1 MSQYDLVPY
10 YPRRGIFDLEYK
22 WQVLI
27 SVIFGVF
34 MIILDSTVVNVAF
47 QTLRREFGATLNDAQ
62 WVISLYVLALGITTP
77 LSGFLG
83 DRFGIKRV
91 YILGLTLFVTGSFL
105 CGVAPTLLFLIAAR
119 ALQGIGGGLAQ
130 PLGPA
135 LLYRAFPPS
144 EQGKALGFFGIALVL
159 APALGPILGGVLI
172 DANLWRGIFFINVPV
187 GIVGVSLAFMLLKN
201 TREDRK
207 PALDP
212 LGLITAIIGFGA
224 ILYASETASTI
235 GWTAPTTLAL
245 FGVGIV
251 ALIAFTVIELWVVR
265 EPMLNLRLFQNRT
278 FLNATVVGYVT
289 VLALFGAEFLMPVYL
304 QALRGRTAL
313 ETGLILLA
321 LAGTAGIATP
331 IAGFIY
337 DKVGPRP
344 LVIIGFAILIINTWQ
359 LSLLQAA
366 TPISYIM
373 FLLALRGLALGMT
386 VQTTFTT
393 ALGSVPLPL
402 LPRGSSLTNS
412 TRFVIQAVA
421 VALLAT
427 VVTSTLSPQVQALQQ
442 QAQEQEGPS
451 NAAPFGVC
459 ETPGVAPQE
468 NLPAGA
474 VDQLKAMPAAKA
486 AATKQQILAGI
497 QEACTENIAGFEKAY
512 QLTFYF
518 AIAALV
524 LGALL
529 PGWPG
534 KWGGRGSTQTPM
546 PAGGH

>member
-1 MSQYDLVPY
+1 MSHYELVPY

-27 SVIFGVF
+27 SVLFGIF

-47 QTLRREFGATLNDAQ
+47 QTLRREFGASLASAQ
-62 WVISLYVLALGITTP
+62 WVLSLYVLALGITTP

-91 YILGLTLFVTGSFL
+91 YILGLSLFVVGSLL
-105 CGVAPTLLFLIAAR
+105 CGLAPTLLFLIIAR
-119 ALQGIGGGLAQ
+119 AIQGVGGGLAQ

-135 LLYRAFPPS
+135 LLYRAFPPK
-144 EQGKALGFFGIALVL
+144 EQGTALGFFGIALVV
-159 APALGPILGGVLI
+159 APALGPILGGFLI
-172 DANLWRGIFFINVPV
+172 DLNLWRGIFFINIPI
-187 GIVGVSLAFMLLKN
+187 GIIGVTLAYLLLKN
-201 TREDRK
+201 TREKRK

-212 LGLITAIIGFGA
+212 LGLITAIIGFGSL
-224 ILYASETASTI
+224 LYAAEQASTT
-235 GWTAPTTLAL
+235 GWTSPVTLGL
-245 FGVGIV
+245 FGLGIV
-251 ALIAFTVIELWVVR
+251 ALVAFSIVELWVVR
-265 EPMLNLRLFQNRT
+265 EPLLNLRLFQNRT
-278 FLNATVVGYVT
+278 FLNATIVGYVT
-289 VLALFGAEFLMPVYL
+289 VLALFGAEFLMPIYL

-313 ETGLILLA
+313 QTGLILLA
-321 LAGTAGIATP
+321 LAGAAGIATP
-331 IAGFIY
+331 LAGRIY

-344 LVIIGFAILIINTWQ
+344 LVIVGFSILIINTWQ
-359 LSLLQAA
+359 LAQLQAT
-366 TPISYIM
+366 TPIRFILV
-373 FLLALRGLALGMT
+373 LLALRGLALGMT

-412 TRFVIQAVA
+412 TRFVVQAVA

-427 VVTSTLSPQVQALQQ
+427 VVTSTVAPQVQALQE
-442 QAQEQEGPS
+442 QAQEQSGPS
-451 NAAPFGVC
+451 NAPVFGVC
-459 ETPGVAPQE
+459 ETPGVAPAD
-468 NLPAGA
+468 NIPADA
-474 VDQLKAMPAAKA
+474 ATQLKALPAAQTTA
-486 AATKQQILAGI
+486 AKQKIVAGM
-497 QEACTENIAGFEKAY
+497 QQACNENIAGFERAY

-518 AIAALV
+518 AILALI

>member
-1 MSQYDLVPY
+1 MTQYKLVPY
-10 YPRRGIFDLEYK
+10 HPRRGIFDLEYK

-27 SVIFGVF
+27 SVLFGIF

-47 QTLRREFGATLNDAQ
+47 QTLRREFGATLTSAQ

-91 YILGLTLFVTGSFL
+91 YLTGLTLFVFGSLL
-105 CGVAPTLLFLIAAR
+105 CGLAPTLLMLIIAR
-119 ALQGIGGGLAQ
+119 AIQGVGGGMAQ

-135 LLYRAFPPS
+135 LLYRAFPPK
-144 EQGKALGFFGIALVL
+144 EQGTALGYFGIALVV
-159 APALGPILGGVLI
+159 APALGPILGGFLI
-172 DANLWRGIFFINVPV
+172 DLNLWRGIFFINIPI
-187 GIVGVSLAFMLLKN
+187 GIIGITLAYKLLKG
-201 TREDRK
+201 TRESRK

-212 LGLITAIIGFGA
+212 LGLITAVIGFGS
-224 ILYASETASTI
+224 ILYAAEQASTT
-235 GWTAPTTLAL
+235 GWTSPLTVTL
-245 FGVGIV
+245 FGVGVV
-251 ALIAFTVIELWVVR
+251 ALVAFAIIELWLVR

-278 FLNATVVGYVT
+278 FLNASIVGYVT
-289 VLALFGAEFLMPVYL
+289 VLALFGAEFLMPIYL

-313 ETGLILLA
+313 QTGLILLA
-321 LAGTAGIATP
+321 LAGAAGIATP
-331 IAGFIY
+331 LAGRIY
-337 DKVGPRP
+337 DKIGPRP
-344 LVIIGFAILIINTWQ
+344 LVIVGFSILIINTWQ
-359 LSLLQAA
+359 LAHLQG
-366 TPISYIM
+366 TTSISFIL

-393 ALGSVPLPL
+393 ALGSVPLQL
-402 LPRGSSLTNS
+402 LPRGSSLANS
-412 TRFVIQAVA
+412 TRFAVQAIA

-442 QAQEQEGPS
+442 QAQAQEGPS
-451 NAAPFGVC
+451 NTASFGVC
-459 ETPGVAPQE
+459 ETPNVATQDNIP
-468 NLPAGA
+468 PDAA
-474 VDQLKAMPAAKA
+474 AKLKEMPAASATQAKQKIRAGVQA
-486 AATKQQILAGI
+486 A
-497 QEACTENIAGFEKAY
+497 CDENIAGFEKAY

-518 AIAALV
+518 AIAALL

-534 KWGGRGSTQTPM
+534 KWGGRGSMQSPM